1 MSAGA
6 GVRGEKTMQITAA
19 MVKALREKTGV
30 GMMECKKF
38 LAEAGGDMDRA
49 VELLRK
55 SGQARADRKGG
66 RAAAEGVVL
75 MESAADGAVV
85 MLEANCETDFVA
97 KDEQFTGFCRK
108 AARAALEHAPAD
120 LEALAQLDIGG
131 ATVEAARLEL
141 VSRIGEN
148 IQLRRFLRVQPAG
161 ERCGAYLHGT
171 RIGVVVEMDGG
182 DDDLARDVAM
192 HIAASRP
199 LCLSEDDAPAGALER
214 EREILTAQAGQT
226 GKPADIVARIV
237 EGRLQKYL
245 QEIALLKQPFVR
257 DEDQSVGQLLKRHSA
272 TVRGFHRYEVGE
284 GIEKK
289 KENFAEEVMAQV
301 QSG

>member
-1 MSAGA
+1 
-6 GVRGEKTMQITAA
+6 

-66 RAAAEGVVL
+66 RAAAEGIIM
-75 MESAADGAVV
+75 MESADDGAMV
-85 MLEANCETDFVA
+85 MLEVNCETDFVA
-97 KDEQFTGFCRK
+97 KDAQFADFCK
-108 AARAALEHAPAD
+108 KTARAAVENAPAD
-120 LEALAQLDIGG
+120 VEALAQLDIGG
-131 ATVEAARLEL
+131 GTVEAVRLEL

-148 IQLRRFLRVQPAG
+148 IRLRRFLRVAPAG
-161 ERCGAYLHGT
+161 EHRGAYLHGS
-171 RIGVVVEMDGG
+171 RIGVIVDMDGG
-182 DDDLARDVAM
+182 SEDCARDIAM

-199 LCLSEDDAPAGALER
+199 LCLSEADAPAGVLER
-214 EREILTAQAGQT
+214 EREILAAQAGQT

-245 QEIALLKQPFVR
+245 REIALLQQPFIK
-257 DEDQSVGQLLKRHSA
+257 DEDQSVGDLLQRNSA

-301 QSG
+301 HSG